1 MRTASERGN
10 EHIDLVFEVPE
21 ETVEGVRQLDAMMDT
36 VDEYCRDG
44 DLLTL
49 ATPPDLV
56 EFRRW
61 FLGEFVRQIGHGEP
75 PRSWDS
81 FHRGG
86 LDTSD
91 PPRGRT
97 GGVIGA
103 GARDDGKIMFEG
115 DLDLASAGLLREEI
129 VVRRSSGATSLVI
142 DLTRVEFIDSVGLSL
157 LVTAFNRA
165 REDGAEL
172 SLVLPSHLRRV
183 FEISGLVELLDPK
196 FEDRPSA

>member
-1 MRTASERGN
+1 
-10 EHIDLVFEVPE
+10 
-21 ETVEGVRQLDAMMDT
+21 
-36 VDEYCRDG
+36 
-44 DLLTL
+44 
-49 ATPPDLV
+49 
-56 EFRRW
+56 
-61 FLGEFVRQIGHGEP
+61 
-75 PRSWDS
+75 
-81 FHRGG
+81 
-86 LDTSD
+86 
-91 PPRGRT
+91 
-97 GGVIGA
+97 
-103 GARDDGKIMFEG
+103 MFEG